1 MVAAADFRGRTQ
13 SAGNLIHQVMN
24 SYPGTGG
31 VAAPSR
37 KWFRS
42 LLAQT
47 GWPFKMRCLE
57 QDSILFDG
65 AAAPPC
71 ALLCPT
77 SFAGH
82 GGIEDNW
89 RESRSP
95 LLAQGGWL
103 RPLRKCRGASLAGAD
118 GEAVK
123 KLESSAI
130 PLLAS
135 LQGGVAERFRK
146 YREASA
152 YREAGVVF
160 R

>member
-1 MVAAADFRGRTQ
+1 MPERLGRADSLLGK
-13 SAGNLIHQVMN
+13 
-24 SYPGTGG
+24 GG
-31 VAAPSR
+31 VDAPSR
-37 KWFRS
+37 NIPVPSK
-42 LLAQT
+42 
-47 GWPFKMRCLE
+47 
-57 QDSILFDG
+57 
-65 AAAPPC
+65 
-71 ALLCPT
+71 
-77 SFAGH
+77 
-82 GGIEDNW
+82 
-89 RESRSP
+89 
-95 LLAQGGWL
+95 
-103 RPLRKCRGASLAGAD
+103 GAD